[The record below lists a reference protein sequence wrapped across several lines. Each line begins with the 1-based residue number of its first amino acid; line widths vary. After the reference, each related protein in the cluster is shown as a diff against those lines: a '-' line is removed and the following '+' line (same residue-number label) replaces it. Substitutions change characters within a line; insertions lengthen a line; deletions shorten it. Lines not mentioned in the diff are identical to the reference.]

1 MTANRIE
8 SESFSSV
15 DTAWLHMDSP
25 TNLAVITGV
34 ITFTGSMDIQRLKE
48 TLANRMLIHKR
59 FLQRVREPTHGLGL
73 PRWEH
78 DPNFDIDQHI
88 QTICL
93 PEPADQDA
101 LQQLVGEMMGQ
112 PLDPNKPLW
121 VFYVVE
127 NYVQGSALI
136 CRLHHCIADG
146 LALVQVLLA
155 TTDLDPDT
163 QWIGPLPVPEEEEDS
178 LLEQLFRPAIRVA
191 RTIGNTWRIADHLVH
206 EGFETLIHPARLR
219 SAAHFSKDA
228 TLALGKLLLI
238 PPDRRTGLR
247 GKCGVAKRAVWS
259 SYISLEEVKRIG
271 HLMGGTVNDI
281 LLSALTGAFR
291 RYLEDRGE
299 TIDGLNIRGVL
310 PVNLRPP
317 DELDQL
323 GNRFGLVFLSLPVGA
338 RDPLKRLVTL
348 KRRMNAIKDSPEAIV
363 AFGILGAIGLSPTQV
378 EDIIV
383 SIFGMKGTAVITN
396 VPGPRQ
402 PLYLAGQKI
411 ETLMVWVPTPA
422 NLAVGVSII
431 SYAGQVI
438 LGVTTDEG
446 LIPDPENILRSF
458 YDEFDYLKRWGRPS
472 SSLADRDQRD
482 STAPAT
488 IVASKSPSVEPG
500 LADGQDVAG
509 AAMCQALTRSGK
521 ACKNRALPGQT
532 TCYAHRNLTIGD
544 KLR

>member
-15 DTAWLHMDSP
+15 DAAWLHMDSP

-48 TLANRMLIHKR
+48 TLRNRMLIHKR
-59 FLQRVREPTHGLGL
+59 FLQRVREPDHRLGL
-73 PRWEH
+73 PRWENA
-78 DPNFDIDQHI
+78 PKFDIDQHI
-88 QTICL
+88 QTISL

-101 LQQLVGEMMGQ
+101 LQQLVGEMMSQ
-112 PLDPNKPLW
+112 PLDPERPLW

-127 NYVQGSALI
+127 NYIQGSALI

-155 TTDLDPDT
+155 TTDLEPDAPWDE
-163 QWIGPLPVPEEEEDS
+163 QPPEPEEEELS
-178 LLEQLFRPAIRVA
+178 LFELLFSPVA
-191 RTIGNTWRIADHLVH
+191 HVVKTVGNTWRTTEHLVQ
-206 EGFETLIHPARLR
+206 EGFDTLIHPTRLR
-219 SAAHFSKDA
+219 RAIHLSKDA

-238 PPDRRTGLR
+238 PPDRRTSLR
-247 GKCGVAKRAVWS
+247 GKCGVAKRVVWS
-259 SYISLEEVKRIG
+259 SNISLEEVKRIG
-271 HLMGGTVNDI
+271 YLMGGTVNDI

-299 TIDGLNIRGVL
+299 TIDGLDIRAIL

-317 DELDQL
+317 DELDQM

-402 PLYLAGQKI
+402 PLYFAGQKI
-411 ETLMVWVPTPA
+411 DTLMFWVPTPA

-431 SYAGQVI
+431 SYAEKVI

-472 SSLADRDQRD
+472 SSAGDRSQRD
-482 STAPAT
+482 SAAAAPTGA
-488 IVASKSPSVEPG
+488 VKSPSVKPG
-500 LADGQDVAG
+500 LAEGQDAAG

-521 ACKNRALPGQT
+521 ACKNRASPGQT